1 MKSKSRAAIWYLKD
15 NTLGRFS
22 QLFPYNDEELTSE
35 QDIFDPQILLD
46 REVPTKHKQLSFP
59 QSAVSCSLFNYST
72 VMYWGSTTT
81 IEKIIFIYIVE
92 LEPWAL

>member
-59 QSAVSCSLFNYST
+59 HFTKKKKTFVSPKRSKLF
-72 VMYWGSTTT
+72 
-81 IEKIIFIYIVE
+81 II
-92 LEPWAL
+92 